1 MSKWIRGIYNA
12 AANFNMSGS
21 LRAASGR
28 TMGGNRKLVREE
40 REQSNESN
48 ITSKSDVATTSTSSS
63 ARATSSS
70 SGTPSSD
77 SGSTT
82 SGSSGSTAT
91 ETRSA
96 IIGNDVIITASS
108 DICDEK
114 CNKCHPTLCDHIERD
129 YAEYTSYTATIRTE
143 GQGAGSRIRVS
154 AEPRYNKQS
163 HSITTDPVEHVTG
176 IQSGVTI

>member
-1 MSKWIRGIYNA
+1 MSKWVRGIYNA

-28 TMGGNRKLVREE
+28 TMGGNRELVREE
-40 REQSNESN
+40 HEQPNKPN
-48 ITSKSDVATTSTSSS
+48 ITSKSNVASTSTSSS
-63 ARATSSS
+63 ARTTSSS
-70 SGTPSSD
+70 SGTPSS
-77 SGSTT
+77 
-82 SGSSGSTAT
+82 SSGSCPCTSSRVVDT
-91 ETRSA
+91 V
-96 IIGNDVIITASS
+96 IIGNDVVITTSS

-114 CNKCHPTLCDHIERD
+114 CNKCHPTFCDHIERD

-163 HSITTDPVEHVTG
+163 GPISTDPVEHITG